1 LSSRSSHS
9 DSTAAA
15 RREGEAPAGPRAL
28 PVIGRT
34 AIALATL
41 LFLTSPIVAQ
51 TATPAAPTPL
61 TGGRSLTFEYII
73 VVVMIGLALFAV
85 CRGSRRN

>member
-1 LSSRSSHS
+1 MRHNPEGRQPARAAGGSLPYELRIGRFLSSI
-9 DSTAAA
+9 
-15 RREGEAPAGPRAL
+15 AG
-28 PVIGRT
+28 
-34 AIALATL
+34 IACL
-41 LFLTSPIVAQ
+41 LFLASPLFAQ